1 MTDDLKARL
10 RQAAL
15 LLPIRRNDT
24 ADYAEV
30 FGQDFQAMTMAPNR
44 FEALSVL
51 PDAIARIEA
60 LEAALNLA
68 ANRLARCALD
78 HGIGTQEFLEV
89 SEWGEEAR
97 AALVGGGG

>member
-10 RQAAL
+10 RCDVNERDNLGRRKNWTEQRSERREAA
-15 LLPIRRNDT
+15 
-24 ADYAEV
+24 
-30 FGQDFQAMTMAPNR
+30 G
-44 FEALSVL
+44 
-51 PDAIARIEA
+51 RIEA

-97 AALVGGGG
+97 AALAGGVDE

>member
-1 MTDDLKARL
+1 MSDLAKCGHCGFDIASNESSIRHFGFYTAHSASRCRDLL
-10 RQAAL
+10 R
-15 LLPIRRNDT
+15 D
-24 ADYAEV
+24 
-30 FGQDFQAMTMAPNR
+30 
-44 FEALSVL
+44 
-51 PDAIARIEA
+51 RIEA

-97 AALVGGGG
+97 AALVGGGV